1 MTRRPQHG
9 IIDHVEGFY
18 FGGKMKRVIIIDALN
33 MFIRNY
39 IVNPKIST
47 NGNPI
52 GGAVGFLNS
61 VKKLMRETKPD
72 QVIICWDGAGGSQ
85 KRRQTVKEY
94 KQGRKPLRKNYKVE
108 GMSEQSEKQNMVWQQ
123 RILMEMLNQMPI
135 MQLVLDRVEADDII
149 SMVSTNTRYK
159 GWQKVIIS
167 SDKDFLQL
175 LDEETVLYR
184 PIQKRAWSK
193 KTVIEEYGITPEN
206 FVLARAIAGDKSDN
220 LIGVRGAGLPT
231 ISKRLPFLKEET
243 LHNLQDIHEYC
254 SGTPS
259 KIKFYSNVIE
269 NWDLVEVNYKVM
281 NLTPPCISVQGR
293 QKINWALDNF
303 EFDLNGTELKRCSVR
318 HGFGSYDWSE
328 FMAMLRGQVEKN
340 KETV

>member
-1 MTRRPQHG
+1 MLRAFTLG
-9 IIDHVEGFY
+9 V
-18 FGGKMKRVIIIDALN
+18 KMKRVMVIDALN

-39 IVNPKIST
+39 IVNPMISS

-61 VKKLMRETKPD
+61 VKKLMREAKPD

-94 KQGRKPLRKNYKVE
+94 KQGR
-108 GMSEQSEKQNMVWQQ
+108 
-123 RILMEMLNQMPI
+123 RILMEMLNEMPI
-135 MQLVLDRVEADDII
+135 IQLMLDRVEADDII
-149 SMVSTNTRYK
+149 SMVVSNTRYK
-159 GWQKVIIS
+159 GWQKVIVS

-184 PIQKRAWSK
+184 PIQKKAWTK
-193 KTVIEEYGITPEN
+193 KTVTEEYGITPEN

-220 LIGVRGAGLPT
+220 LVGVRGAGLPT
-231 ISKRLPFLKEET
+231 ISKRLSFLNEDT
-243 LHNLQDIHEYC
+243 LHTLQEIYDYC
-254 SGTPS
+254 SETDS
-259 KIKFYSNVIE
+259 KVKFYSNVVE
-269 NWDLVEVNYKVM
+269 NWDLVE
-281 NLTPPCISVQGR
+281 TS

-303 EFDLNGTELKRCSVR
+303 EFELNATELKRHSVQ

-340 KETV
+340 KQTA

>member
-1 MTRRPQHG
+1 
-9 IIDHVEGFY
+9 
-18 FGGKMKRVIIIDALN
+18 MKRVMVIDALN

-39 IVNPKIST
+39 IVNPMISS

-61 VKKLMRETKPD
+61 VKKLMREAKPD

-108 GMSEQSEKQNMVWQQ
+108 GMSVQSEKENMVWQQ
-123 RILMEMLNQMPI
+123 RILMEMLNEMPI
-135 MQLVLDRVEADDII
+135 IDLMLDRVEADDII
-149 SMVSTNTRYK
+149 SMVVSNTRYK
-159 GWQKVIIS
+159 GWQKVIVS

-184 PIQKRAWSK
+184 PIQKKAWTK
-193 KTVIEEYGITPEN
+193 KTVTEEYGITPEN

-220 LIGVRGAGLPT
+220 LVGVRGAGLPT
-231 ISKRLPFLKEET
+231 ISKRLSFLNEDT
-243 LHNLQDIHEYC
+243 LHTLQEIYDYC
-254 SGTPS
+254 SETDS
-259 KIKFYSNVIE
+259 KVKFYSNVVE
-269 NWDLVEVNYKVM
+269 NWDLVETNYKVM
-281 NLTPPCISVQGR
+281 NLTPPSISVQGR

-303 EFDLNGTELKRCSVR
+303 EFELNATELKRHSVQ

-340 KETV
+340 KQTA